1 MTSLPLFHIN
11 APTYSVLGSVAAGA
25 GLILLPRFSGSRFI
39 DWSRRY
45 GATEFNAIGAML
57 EILMRQPERD
67 DDADNPLRL
76 CYTGPSPTERRQL
89 EIERRFGLEIVCG
102 YALSESPYALI
113 WKKGS
118 RPFGTLGSP
127 RQHPTKGEINQARVL
142 DGGRP
147 VEVGGIGEL
156 ELKNPALM
164 LGYYGMPEET
174 EKVLSNG
181 WLRTGDLVRVNDD
194 GTYTFVGRKKE
205 VIRRRGENLAPTE
218 VEAVLLDHPCVSEV
232 AVIGVPSELME
243 EEIKAYVSF
252 QQGAAVSFLELRN
265 FAAERLAPFKVPRYF
280 EAVEQFPRTP
290 TGRIA
295 KHELPTDRT
304 AQEEDLEPT
313 RAPGGGKP

>member
-1 MTSLPLFHIN
+1 M
-11 APTYSVLGSVAAGA
+11 
-25 GLILLPRFSGSRFI
+25 
-39 DWSRRY
+39 
-45 GATEFNAIGAML
+45 
-57 EILMRQPERD
+57 
-67 DDADNPLRL
+67 
-76 CYTGPSPTERRQL
+76 
-89 EIERRFGLEIVCG
+89 
-102 YALSESPYALI
+102 
-113 WKKGS
+113 
-118 RPFGTLGSP
+118 
-127 RQHPTKGEINQARVL
+127 
-142 DGGRP
+142 
-147 VEVGGIGEL
+147 EVGGIGEL

-218 VEAVLLDHPCVSEV
+218 VEAVLLDHPCVSEA

-252 QQGAAVSFLELRN
+252 EQGAAVSFLELRN

-304 AQEEDLEPT
+304 AHEEDLEPT